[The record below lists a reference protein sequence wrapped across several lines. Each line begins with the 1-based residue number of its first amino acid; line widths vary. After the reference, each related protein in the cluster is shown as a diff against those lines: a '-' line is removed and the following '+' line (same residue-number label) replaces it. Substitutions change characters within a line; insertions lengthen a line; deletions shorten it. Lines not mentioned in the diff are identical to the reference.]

1 MDPAALKKLTPVM
14 VTSTLA
20 RCVPRDA
27 LESHLPVDFLYTSGK
42 AGRYNPAGLNCI
54 YFSENAIVAVRE
66 YERRMSTLPGLI
78 KPFLTYYAEVNLPV
92 LDLEDAAVLKALDL
106 EESDLFA
113 PWPKSL
119 GSASKTQQLGEVVS
133 LQKEF
138 AAIRFPSD
146 AAHRAHETG
155 FNFVIYPSST
165 KAPARL
171 KIETGAISPS
181 QEWPPI

>member
-1 MDPAALKKLTPVM
+1 MDLAALRKLTPVM

-20 RCVPRDA
+20 RCVPRDS
-27 LESHLPVDFLYTSGK
+27 LETHLPVDFLYTSGK

-54 YFSENAIVAVRE
+54 YFSENAVVAVRE
-66 YERRMSTLPGLI
+66 HERRMSTLPGLI
-78 KPFLTYYAEVNLPV
+78 RPFVTYYAEVNLPV
-92 LDLEDAAVLKALDL
+92 LDLEDAAVLKALNL
-106 EESDLFA
+106 EESDLFS

-119 GSASKTQQLGEVVS
+119 GSASKTQRLGEVVS

-155 FNFVIYPSST
+155 FNFVIYPSSI

-181 QEWPPI
+181 QAWP